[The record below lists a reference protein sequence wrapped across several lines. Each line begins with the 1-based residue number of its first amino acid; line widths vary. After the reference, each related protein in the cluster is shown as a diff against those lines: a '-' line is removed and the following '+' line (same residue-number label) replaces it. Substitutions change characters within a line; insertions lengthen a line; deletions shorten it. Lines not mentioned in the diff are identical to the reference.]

1 MARPDRAIL
10 VAALTALL
18 GACSLAPK
26 YEVPQAPVAD
36 QYKQVGP
43 WAPAQPAD
51 ALPRDGWWHAYG
63 YSRLDELQARLAANN
78 ADLAAALAH
87 YQQAEAFRKEIRAG
101 LFPTI
106 SADANAQRD
115 RQSDTKPLRGV
126 LGSPTA
132 PRTYNSFTVGADLDY
147 EIDLWGRVRDS
158 VTAGNAEAVA
168 AAGDL
173 ASARLSLQAQLSD
186 SVIVLNGLD
195 RQIDL
200 LQQSIAAYEKAL
212 QLTEDRHAGGIAS
225 GLDVA
230 RAQTQLS
237 SARSQLKQT
246 QAQREITE
254 HAVAV
259 LVGDSASTFSLPKDL
274 TAVNLPAIPLGV
286 PSTLL
291 QRRPDIASAER
302 RTAAANAR
310 VGVARSAYFPQITLD
325 AQGGYQ
331 SSVYG
336 GLLDAPNHFWSL
348 GPSFLLTLFD
358 GGRRKAVVEAAKAAT
373 DEAGAKYRSVVLNAF
388 AQVEDSQS
396 QLADFASAIEDQQA
410 AADAAQKTL
419 DLSMDRYKQGAVGY
433 LDVVTAQQTALDAKR
448 SLINL
453 KTQQLRASVQL
464 VKALGGGWQQ
474 DGNVAAR

>member
-1 MARPDRAIL
+1 MARLDRALL
-10 VAALTALL
+10 VAALTAVL

-26 YEVPQAPVAD
+26 YETPKVPVAD

-51 ALPRDGWWHAYG
+51 QLSRDGWWHPYAYP
-63 YSRLDELQARLAANN
+63 RLDGLQTRLAANN

-87 YQQAEAFRKEIRAG
+87 YQQAEAFLAEVRSG

-106 SADANAQRD
+106 GASANAQRD

-126 LGSPTA
+126 LGSPTS
-132 PRTYNSFTVGADLDY
+132 PRTYNSFTVGANLDY
-147 EIDLWGRVRDS
+147 EVDLWGRVRDT
-158 VTAGNAEAVA
+158 VTAGNAEAQA

-200 LQQSIAAYEKAL
+200 LQQSIAAFEKAL
-212 QLTEDRHAGGIAS
+212 QLTESRHAGGIAS

-246 QAQREITE
+246 QAQREMTE

-259 LVGDSASTFSLPKDL
+259 LVGDSASSFSLPADL
-274 TAVNLPAIPLGV
+274 TAINLPAIPLGV

-291 QRRPDIASAER
+291 QRRPDIAAAER

-310 VGVARSAYFPQITLD
+310 IGVARSAYFPQITLD
-325 AQGGYQ
+325 AQGGFQ
-331 SSVYG
+331 SALYG
-336 GLLDAPNHFWSL
+336 GLLNAPNHFWSL
-348 GPSFLLTLFD
+348 GPSFLMTVFD
-358 GGRRKAVVEAAKAAT
+358 GGLREAGVEAARAAT
-373 DEAGAKYRSVVLNAF
+373 DEAGARYRGVVLNAF

-396 QLADFASAIEDQQA
+396 QLADFAAAIGDQQA

-419 DLSMDRYKQGAVGY
+419 DLSMERYKQGAVGY

-448 SLINL
+448 SLIEL
-453 KTQQLRASVQL
+453 QTQQLRASVQL

-474 DGNVAAR
+474 G